1 MYIRALE
8 NRACRQK
15 AKDAKGTPHRSWAAS
30 KHLKD
35 DIPGL
40 SQRHLW
46 VWLLSYVV
54 NLNKI
59 QVFKQTGLTETLP
72 AQTKLDRND
81 SNGKKPLDTQTTASR
96 NQAGKTTQLPTLMEE
111 PEHSHRRPES
121 WRIIPRSQ
129 D

>member
-40 SQRHLW
+40 IS
-46 VWLLSYVV
+46 
-54 NLNKI
+54 
-59 QVFKQTGLTETLP
+59 ETFM
-72 AQTKLDRND
+72 
-81 SNGKKPLDTQTTASR
+81 GVASV
-96 NQAGKTTQLPTLMEE
+96 LCSE
-111 PEHSHRRPES
+111 P
-121 WRIIPRSQ
+121 Q
-129 D
+129 

>member
-1 MYIRALE
+1 MPADKRLRRLRARLTDPGLPL
-8 NRACRQK
+8 NTLRVIYQ
-15 AKDAKGTPHRSWAAS
+15 
-30 KHLKD
+30 
-35 DIPGL
+35 GL

-81 SNGKKPLDTQTTASR
+81 SNGKRPLDTQTTASR

-121 WRIIPRSQ
+121 
-129 D
+129 